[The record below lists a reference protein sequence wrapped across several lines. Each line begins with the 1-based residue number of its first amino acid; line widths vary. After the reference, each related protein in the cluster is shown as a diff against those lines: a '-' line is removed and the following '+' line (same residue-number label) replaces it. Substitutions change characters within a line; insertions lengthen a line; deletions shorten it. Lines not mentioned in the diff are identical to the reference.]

1 MMNKYEIKAWIKS
14 KNKKYWILTG
24 IIAGFILIGIIA
36 GIIAMYM
43 SGYTFISWFA
53 KFGWLVFIVLAL
65 IGVVITGFIFI
76 KFRR

>member
-14 KNKKYWILTG
+14 KSKRYWILTG

-36 GIIAMYM
+36 AIVAMYM
-43 SGYTFISWFA
+43 SGYTIISWFA
-53 KFGWLVFIVLAL
+53 QFGWMVLICVAIVALVLL
-65 IGVVITGFIFI
+65 GFFFI